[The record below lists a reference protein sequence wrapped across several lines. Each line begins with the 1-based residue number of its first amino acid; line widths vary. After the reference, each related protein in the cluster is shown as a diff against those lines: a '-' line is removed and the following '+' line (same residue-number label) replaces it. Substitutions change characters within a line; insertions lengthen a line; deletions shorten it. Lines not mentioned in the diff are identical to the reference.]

1 MLNDNITSLMLKVE
15 DAQRAPVL
23 NGLGIF
29 TPLIPEVSLQS
40 TTFYWKVV
48 TQSFFFGQ
56 TSKRDARSNGSLKLH
71 IPESNTDIEQ
81 NEEEVIDTPRVDKGK
96 GRAKPEPEV
105 FEKILSPSF
114 MIAGSDD
121 EDDEEGKVGFVGE
134 PDEAVEGPSS
144 LDL

>member
-1 MLNDNITSLMLKVE
+1 M
-15 DAQRAPVL
+15 
-23 NGLGIF
+23 
-29 TPLIPEVSLQS
+29 
-40 TTFYWKVV
+40 
-48 TQSFFFGQ
+48 
-56 TSKRDARSNGSLKLH
+56 KLH

-81 NEEEVIDTPRVDKGK
+81 NEEDVIDTPRVDKGK

-134 PDEAVEGPSS
+134 PDEAVEGPSP